1 MAVSIPKW
9 FDWNAYLNNKLA
21 TMPSGTT
28 MSSLVSAMDA
38 AGFVGEEGSYRH
50 FLQFGHGEDVSPS
63 AGFNASQY
71 YTFKAAQY
79 YNKAV
84 TAVTAAESATV
95 AQLIKDAGMDAWTH
109 SQKYGTSEMISTSNS
124 FDTAAYLQAKA
135 AAMGGTWTAAT
146 VATAIQNAGMNAYEH
161 YMQYKGT
168 GAGEVSATDTYVV
181 DPSKQ
186 VVVDGKSF
194 VLTVNADA
202 PGAVAPAIDT
212 LGTSGNDT
220 YSAVETTLNSADTLD
235 GQGGIDTLNV
245 RATAAAAVA
254 PAMSSVENIN
264 VANTGGFTYS
274 LNLGSA
280 TGVQVVASKDQSSVA
295 ATITDLTSLAATGVV
310 ARLDNADGT
319 TQFNFLG
326 AGAGADATF
335 ENLNIAASG
344 AASYVNS
351 ALGGANV
358 RVVTVTGDAAAD
370 GNGYGLTLSEAASFA
385 QVRSVDASAMTGTGG
400 LNVDIDAATFATLAV
415 FGSKN
420 ADRVVVDGTTANA
433 ANTWSLNG
441 GEGTDTL
448 GVDALTNFTAATN
461 PGVVDT
467 VNVRASNFEV
477 LEATAADVTALKAD
491 DFTKINAFTF
501 SGLDASHIANLA
513 ITGVETGDSFKF
525 TTAVASTAGNNNDI
539 VTLSGSVA
547 GQSAIVELNASTGVN
562 AGLTAFGT
570 GNALTVNN
578 GITSVTIQST
588 GSNPGAANTNTIQS
602 ATTVAAI
609 DNVTATNFTI
619 TGSQALNIGAATGVV
634 GMLGFTAAAAV
645 DGSAATGV
653 LRIAGSTVADQIKG
667 GSAADILYGLGGN
680 DLLTGNGGADQFR
693 YTAGNEGTDRIT
705 DFTVGTDKIGTNF
718 IAFAG
723 TTATAAGATLNATDY
738 EATRND
744 ITQIVA
750 GDTLKVVEL
759 QTGLTTTQITSQLGA
774 AADALVLVFN
784 STTGKGELWYD
795 ADWSSTAARTQVAT
809 LDNVVD
815 LAGVKSFT
823 NTDFVEYIA

>member
-1 MAVSIPKW
+1 MRPTVP
-9 FDWNAYLNNKLA
+9 L
-21 TMPSGTT
+21 
-28 MSSLVSAMDA
+28 
-38 AGFVGEEGSYRH
+38 
-50 FLQFGHGEDVSPS
+50 
-63 AGFNASQY
+63 
-71 YTFKAAQY
+71 
-79 YNKAV
+79 
-84 TAVTAAESATV
+84 TA
-95 AQLIKDAGMDAWTH
+95 
-109 SQKYGTSEMISTSNS
+109 
-124 FDTAAYLQAKA
+124 
-135 AAMGGTWTAAT
+135 
-146 VATAIQNAGMNAYEH
+146 
-161 YMQYKGT
+161 
-168 GAGEVSATDTYVV
+168 
-181 DPSKQ
+181 
-186 VVVDGKSF
+186 
-194 VLTVNADA
+194 NADG
-202 PGAVAPAIDT
+202 PGAVAPAVNT

-220 YSAVETTLNSADTLD
+220 YSAVDTTLNSADTLN
-235 GQGGIDTLNV
+235 GQAGTDTLNV
-245 RATAAAAVA
+245 RATAAAAVT

-264 VANTGGFTYS
+264 VAHTGGFTYT
-274 LNLGSA
+274 LNLASA
-280 TGVQVVASKDQSSVA
+280 TGVQVAASKDQSAVA
-295 ATITDLTSLAATGVV
+295 ATITDLTNLAATGVA

-326 AGAGADATF
+326 AAARTGTSDAVSIQIANGSGTAAAVATLNITDGVAGGGAAADATF
-335 ENLNIAASG
+335 ENLNIATSG

-358 RVVTVTGDAAAD
+358 RVITVTGDAAAD
-370 GNGYGLTLSEAASFA
+370 TNGYGLTLTEAASFA
-385 QVRSVDASAMTGTGG
+385 AARSVDASGMTGTGG
-400 LNVDIDAATFATLAV
+400 LNVDIDAATFASLAV
-415 FGSKN
+415 VGSKN

-461 PGVVDT
+461 PGVVQT

-491 DFTKINAFTF
+491 DYTKINAFVF
-501 SGLDASHIANLA
+501 SGLDGTAPALA

-525 TTAVASTAGNNNDI
+525 TTAVTGNAGADV
-539 VTLSGSVA
+539 VTLSGAVA

-562 AGLTAFGT
+562 AGLTALTT
-570 GNALTVNN
+570 GNALTINS
-578 GITSVTIQST
+578 GITNVTIQST

-619 TGSQALNIGAATGVV
+619 TGAQALNIGAAAGVA
-634 GMLGFTAAAAV
+634 GMLGFTNAAAV

-653 LRIAGSTVADQIKG
+653 LRIAGSAVADQIKG
-667 GSAADILYGLGGN
+667 GSAADIIYGLAGN

-723 TTATAAGATLNATDY
+723 TTATQAGATLVATDY
-738 EATRND
+738 EAARND

-759 QTGLTTTQITSQLGA
+759 QTGLTTAQITAQLGA

-784 STTGKGELWYD
+784 TTTGKGEMWYD
-795 ADWSSTAARTQVAT
+795 TDWSDAASRTQVAT
-809 LDNVVD
+809 FDNVVD
-815 LAGVKSFT
+815 LTGIKAFS
-823 NTDFVEYIA
+823 NTDFVEYLV